1 MKQQDFCR
9 TCDMNNDLKII
20 IPQKEHI
27 HGIYEIEK
35 LCFEHPQSEQSLLN
49 DLNGNSVFFCCV
61 CESGKVVGYI
71 NADTVLDEAYVVNVC
86 VHPDYRRLG
95 IGEGLVKALCDHC
108 REDLFSF
115 VTLEVRQSNTAAIS
129 LYQKLGFEKAG
140 LRKKFYTHPT
150 EDADI
155 MTLYFKKYRR

>member
-1 MKQQDFCR
+1 
-9 TCDMNNDLKII
+9 MNKSFKMI

-61 CESGKVVGYI
+61 CENGKVVGYI
-71 NADTVLDEAYVVNVC
+71 NADTVLDEVYVINVC
-86 VHPDYRRLG
+86 VHPHYRRQG
-95 IGEGLVKALCDHC
+95 IGERLVKALRDYC
-108 REDLFSF
+108 RDNSFAF

-129 LYQKLGFEKAG
+129 LYRKLGFEKAG
-140 LRKKFYTHPT
+140 LRKNFYTHPT

-155 MTLYFKKYRR
+155 MTLYFKR